1 MPSDGYF
8 GVSVLIAGRRVP
20 EFVHDGRV
28 YVESN
33 LCTPFSYAQVTEEF
47 SNGEREVQSCPVTP
61 YQLLVTLAPHC
72 NKSVVFVYVD
82 GVRVTKALLDKGQSR
97 LVRKSNYQFYVCMQV
112 LRAECQSGF

>member
-1 MPSDGYF
+1 MPADGSF

-20 EFVHDGRV
+20 EFVHEGQV

-33 LCTPFSYAQVTEEF
+33 LYTPFSYTQVTEEF
-47 SNGEREVQSCPVTP
+47 SNGEREVQKSPVTP

-72 NKSVVFVYVD
+72 QKSVVFIYVD

-97 LVRKSNYQFYVCMQV
+97 YVRVQV
-112 LRAECQSGF
+112 DWQVHGSGKLLLDVNVAP